1 MSVDIEISIIKYN
14 DVLVSVLKQYKDIN
28 SKYACLS
35 PDEIRSGYDTMQEI
49 IVKKKSEINQRRDY
63 IKKCMI
69 NLEKCNI
76 SLEEMDEVLKKI
88 SFTSNNAK
96 MSILHSL
103 CKKTIDEY
111 NMVMPEIPQLVYDFP
126 FDEKEEIEK
135 SINSMKNTYEKN
147 TTEKS
152 IGGKNKF
159 SKRNNTK
166 RKNYRA
172 KNGNKK
178 SKNGVL

>member
-14 DVLVSVLKQYKDIN
+14 DVLVSILKQYKDIY
-28 SKYACLS
+28 SKYDCLS
-35 PDEIRSGYDTMQEI
+35 PDEIRSGYDIMLKT
-49 IVKKKSEINQRRDY
+49 IVKKKSEINQRKDY
-63 IKKCMI
+63 IKKCII

-76 SLEEMDEVLKKI
+76 PLEEMDEVLNKI
-88 SFTSNNAK
+88 SSTSNDAK
-96 MSILHSL
+96 ISTFQSL
-103 CKKTIDEY
+103 CKNIIDEY
-111 NMVMPEIPQLVYDFP
+111 NMVLPEIPRLVYDFP
-126 FDEKEEIEK
+126 FNEKEEIEK
-135 SINSMKNTYEKN
+135 SIISMKKTDEN
-147 TTEKS
+147 KS
-152 IGGKNKF
+152 IHNIGGKNKF